1 MDYEGLILAAQD
13 AREIAE
19 DEPDYD
25 PALTCWCCPKDY
37 NYENCENCDFRL
49 WKEFINGSN

>member
-1 MDYEGLILAAQD
+1 MDYEGMILASQD

-25 PALTCWCCPKDY
+25 PALTCWCCPNDCNSLDCETCDY
-37 NYENCENCDFRL
+37 RL
-49 WKEFINGSN
+49 WKEFINE

>member
-1 MDYEGLILAAQD
+1 MDYEGMILAAQD

-25 PALTCWCCPKDY
+25 PALTCCVALRTTIMKTVRIVIIEY
-37 NYENCENCDFRL
+37 LR
-49 WKEFINGSN
+49 S

>member
-1 MDYEGLILAAQD
+1 MPDYEGLILAAQD

-25 PALTCWCCPKDY
+25 PALTCWCCPEDY
-37 NYENCENCDFRL
+37 NYENCDNCDYRL
-49 WKEFINGSN
+49 WKEFING